1 MAAGKGMPTRPSI
14 SGADDDDEWD
24 DAEDEETVTRT
35 RPLSPDAQGATPA
48 DAKRDASPSR
58 GRTRTVRTDQHRSK
72 SLSESE
78 GQSTPLNQSG
88 NRTSSSAAR
97 LIDAWAQSSGD
108 GSEDGNEDAAVG
120 FISSA
125 GVVADAAPYTRLIQD
140 HSRAAAAG
148 DKRALDRAFK
158 VLDEMQSSGVEATLM
173 TYTALISACAKSAGA
188 GHGVYAVDRG
198 MQALQA
204 MQKAGVKPDIVAYNA
219 LLDSCAKAASSGD
232 GEGSVPAALARA
244 LALHITQWRRPLCCA
259 RYFVTPCLGRQL
271 LAWRGDS
278 GCSRC

>member
-1 MAAGKGMPTRPSI
+1 MAAGKGVPTRPII
-14 SGADDDDEWD
+14 SGGDDDDEWD
-24 DAEDEETVTRT
+24 DAEDGESFSPT
-35 RPLSPDAQGATPA
+35 RPLGPDAQGATPP

-58 GRTRTVRTDQHRSK
+58 GRTRTVRTDQPKFK
-72 SLSESE
+72 SLSR
-78 GQSTPLNQSG
+78 QSVPLNQSA

-232 GEGSVPAALARA
+232 GEGFFPASFAHALT
-244 LALHITQWRRPLCCA
+244 LHITQ
-259 RYFVTPCLGRQL
+259 
-271 LAWRGDS
+271 
-278 GCSRC
+278 